1 MKLTV
6 LFYIT
11 ALLCSQPP
19 DVANGQVNVQGYEIG
34 QTATYTCNH
43 GFKIESDNVFGLMTS
58 LETICGFDSYA
69 GAIWK
74 PVPKCIGKSLF
85 M

>member
-1 MKLTV
+1 MTLNI

-11 ALLCSQPP
+11 VLLCSEPP
-19 DVANGQVNVQGYEIG
+19 HVAHGQVKVQGYEIG